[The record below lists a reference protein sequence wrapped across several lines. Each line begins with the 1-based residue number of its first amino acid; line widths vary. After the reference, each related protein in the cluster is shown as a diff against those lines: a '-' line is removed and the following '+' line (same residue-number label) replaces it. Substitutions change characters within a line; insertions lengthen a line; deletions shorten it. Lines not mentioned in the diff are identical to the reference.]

1 MKHEQLKLI
10 LCILVIL
17 LCITVVVYIIS
28 KNKPKK
34 LYDYNIYVINLARRR
49 DRMVK
54 FSANYDLENPY
65 EIIDA
70 VDGQTLNFETL
81 QKNKQIG
88 DICVKSLKN
97 VASGK
102 SRKYHYEI
110 GSLGAIG
117 CSFSHIN
124 IWKRCANE
132 AKNTIVY
139 EDDAHV
145 SGITLDE
152 IDKRVKSLPD
162 DWHIYLLGKPHTVY
176 ETKPVIG
183 YNKLTKVKRFCGLHA
198 YVISQKGANWLI
210 KNGKLLPIQQQ
221 IDSHLSELAIDHD
234 LNIYI
239 HPDDKMYHGGDNTTD
254 IQVFDKGPISS
265 ERLKIKTEII

>member
-17 LCITVVVYIIS
+17 LCITVVVYVIFKIKS
-28 KNKPKK
+28 KKVF
-34 LYDYNIYVINLARRR
+34 DYNIYVINLTRRR

-54 FSANYDLENPY
+54 FSSNYDLENPY

-70 VDGQTLNFETL
+70 VDGLSLNIETL
-81 QKNKQIG
+81 QNTKQIG
-88 DICVKSLKN
+88 DICIKSIKN

-117 CSFSHIN
+117 CSFSHMN

-132 AKNTIVY
+132 AKNTIIY
-139 EDDAHV
+139 EDDTHV
-145 SGITLDE
+145 TGITLDE
-152 IDKRVKSLPD
+152 IDERVKSLPD
-162 DWHIYLLGKPHTVY
+162 DWHIYLLGRPHTLY
-176 ETKPVIG
+176 ETRPVIG
-183 YNKLTKVKRFCGLHA
+183 NNKISKVKRFGGTHA
-198 YVISQKGANWLI
+198 YIVSQSGANWLI

-221 IDSHLSELAIDHD
+221 IDSHLSELAIDYG

-239 HPDDKMYHGGDNTTD
+239 HPNDKMYNCGDNTTD
-254 IQVFDKGPISS
+254 IQVIDKGPISS
-265 ERLKIKTEII
+265 DRLKIKN